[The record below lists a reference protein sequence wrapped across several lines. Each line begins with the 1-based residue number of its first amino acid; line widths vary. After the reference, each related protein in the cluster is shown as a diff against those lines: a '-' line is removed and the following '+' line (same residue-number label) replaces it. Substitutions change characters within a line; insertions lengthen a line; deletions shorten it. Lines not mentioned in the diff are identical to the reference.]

1 MNFKGWEKVSL
12 VEWPDKICSIVF
24 VGECNF
30 YCPWCYNQGLARWPE
45 NLADIKEEDVLV
57 YLKEN
62 QKFLDGVMIS
72 GGEPLKIDKSW
83 QKDLLKFIQSVRD
96 LGLATG
102 VETNGSNPEFLEY
115 LLKNKLLDYV
125 AMDVKAPISSK
136 FSKNFDTKLSVPPN
150 PPAGGEGGLPIGAR
164 SPNNKAVFKN
174 KYSELAG
181 TEVDLNKI
189 KKSISLIKELAP
201 DYEFRT
207 TVVPGL
213 LEIEDIYQ
221 IAEELQGAKRY
232 YLQEF
237 EGRAVENWPCQAYLK
252 GVAQDLEKKFQGYF
266 GTFKVR
272 A

>member
-12 VEWPDKICSIVF
+12 VEWPEKICSIVF

-30 YCPWCYNQGLARWPE
+30 YCPWCYNQALARWPE
-45 NLADIKEEDVLV
+45 NLADIKEEDVLA

-72 GGEPLKIDKSW
+72 GGEPLKMDKSW
-83 QKDLLKFIQSVRD
+83 QKDLLKFIQAVRD

-125 AMDVKAPISSK
+125 AMDVKAPLVQEK
-136 FSKNFDTKLSVPPN
+136 YEQVVGTK
-150 PPAGGEGGLPIGAR
+150 
-164 SPNNKAVFKN
+164 
-174 KYSELAG
+174 
-181 TEVDLNKI
+181 VDLEKI

-213 LEIEDIYQ
+213 LEIEDLYQ

-237 EGRAVENWPCQAYLK
+237 EGRLVEDWPYQAYLK
-252 GVAQDLEKKFQGYF
+252 GIAQDLEKKFQGYF

>member
-30 YCPWCYNQGLARWPE
+30 YCPWCYNQALARWPE
-45 NLADIKEEDVLV
+45 NLADIKEEDVLT

-62 QKFLDGVMIS
+62 QKFLDGLMIS
-72 GGEPLKIDKSW
+72 GGEPLKMDKSW
-83 QKDLLKFIQSVRD
+83 QKDLLKFIQAVRD

-125 AMDVKAPISSK
+125 AMDIKSPLVQEKYEQVVG
-136 FSKNFDTKLSVPPN
+136 TK
-150 PPAGGEGGLPIGAR
+150 
-164 SPNNKAVFKN
+164 
-174 KYSELAG
+174 
-181 TEVDLNKI
+181 VDLGKI

-213 LEIEDIYQ
+213 LEIEDLEKIV
-221 IAEELQGAKRY
+221 EELQGAKRY

-237 EGRAVENWPCQAYLK
+237 EGRAVENWPYQAYLK

-266 GTFKVR
+266 GVFKIR

>member
-12 VEWPDKICSIVF
+12 VEWPEKICSIVF

-30 YCPWCYNQGLARWPE
+30 YCPWCYNQALARWPE
-45 NLADIKEEDVLV
+45 NLADIKEEDVLA

-62 QKFLDGVMIS
+62 QKFLDGLMIS
-72 GGEPLKIDKSW
+72 GGEPLKMDKAW
-83 QKDLLKFIQSVRD
+83 QKDLLKFIKTVRD

-125 AMDVKAPISSK
+125 AMDIKAPLVQEK
-136 FSKNFDTKLSVPPN
+136 YEQVVGTK
-150 PPAGGEGGLPIGAR
+150 
-164 SPNNKAVFKN
+164 
-174 KYSELAG
+174 
-181 TEVDLNKI
+181 VDLGKI

-213 LEIEDIYQ
+213 LEVEDLEKIV
-221 IAEELQGAKRY
+221 EELQGAKRY

-237 EGRAVENWPCQAYLK
+237 EGRAVEGWPYQAYLK
-252 GVAQDLEKKFQGYF
+252 GMAQDLEKKFQGYF

>member
-12 VEWPDKICSIVF
+12 VEWPEKICSIVF

-30 YCPWCYNQGLARWPE
+30 YCPWCYNHALARWPE
-45 NLADIKEEDVLV
+45 SLADIKEADVLT

-62 QKFLDGVMIS
+62 QKFLDGLMIS
-72 GGEPLKIDKSW
+72 GGEPLKMDKNW
-83 QKDLLKFIQSVRD
+83 QKDLLMFIQAVRA
-96 LGLATG
+96 LGLMVGA
-102 VETNGSNPEFLEY
+102 ETNGSNPEFLEY

-125 AMDVKAPISSK
+125 AMDIKAPLIQEK
-136 FSKNFDTKLSVPPN
+136 YEQLVGTK
-150 PPAGGEGGLPIGAR
+150 
-164 SPNNKAVFKN
+164 
-174 KYSELAG
+174 
-181 TEVDLNKI
+181 VDVAKI

-213 LEIEDIYQ
+213 LEVEDLEKIV
-221 IAEELQGAKRY
+221 EELQGAKRY

-237 EGRAVENWPCQAYLK
+237 EGRAVEDWPYQAYLK
-252 GVAQDLEKKFQGYF
+252 SIAQSLEKKFQGYF

>member
-12 VEWPDKICSIVF
+12 VEWPEKICSIVF

-30 YCPWCYNQGLARWPE
+30 YCPWCYNQALARWPE
-45 NLADIKEEDVLV
+45 NLADIKEEDVLT

-72 GGEPLKIDKSW
+72 GGEPLKNQKSKIKR
-83 QKDLLKFIQSVRD
+83 QNYEENGLTEFIKKVKKM
-96 LGLATG
+96 GLMVG

-115 LLKNKLLDYV
+115 LLKNKLVDYV

-136 FSKNFDTKLSVPPN
+136 FSVRQLAEHTRLSVPTNRQQAKTSGQP
-150 PPAGGEGGLPIGAR
+150 E
-164 SPNNKAVFKN
+164 S
-174 KYSELAG
+174 KYEQVVG
-181 TEVDLNKI
+181 TKVDLEKI

-213 LEIEDIYQ
+213 LEIEDLYQ

-237 EGRAVENWPCQAYLK
+237 EGRLVEGWPYQAYLK
-252 GVAQDLEKKFQGYF
+252 GIAQDLEKKFQGYF